1 VVPLKPALADATRRL
16 AHAGV
21 PSARH
26 DAEVL
31 AAHVLGCSRGDLLVR
46 SEIDQGAYESLII
59 RRASREPLQHLTG
72 RAHFRHLELEVGPGV
87 FVPRP
92 ETEVLAGWVIDR
104 LCSAG
109 PAEPVVVDLCTGSG
123 AVALAVS
130 TEVPGSVVHA
140 VELDPAAHAW
150 AMRNLAGSGV
160 RLVRG
165 DLVDALGELNA
176 TVDVVVA
183 NPPYIPFDAWESV
196 DPEVRDHDP
205 AAALWADGDGLTVI
219 RQVER
224 TAARLLRAGGVIA
237 VEHADVQVESAPAV
251 FAATGAWHEVRD
263 HRDLAGRSRFV
274 TATRVGDGGLSSA
287 AGRARA
293 VR

>member
-1 VVPLKPALADATRRL
+1 M
-16 AHAGV
+16 

-31 AAHVLGCSRGDLLVR
+31 AAHVLGCRRADLLVR
-46 SEIDQGAYESLII
+46 SEIDPDAYEALII

-87 FVPRP
+87 FLPRP

-104 LCSAG
+104 LRSH
-109 PAEPVVVDLCTGSG
+109 PIDHPVVVDLCTGSG
-123 AVALAVS
+123 AVALAVA
-130 TEVPGSVVHA
+130 TEVPAAVVHA
-140 VELDPAAHAW
+140 VELDEGAYAW

-160 RLVRG
+160 HLVHG
-165 DLVDALGELNA
+165 DLVDVSGDLDGM
-176 TVDVVVA
+176 VDVVVA
-183 NPPYIPFDAWESV
+183 NPPYIPLDAWESV

-205 AAALWADGDGLTVI
+205 AAALWVEGDGLSVI

-224 TAARLLRAGGVIA
+224 TAARLLRAGGVVA
-237 VEHADVQVESAPAV
+237 VEHAEAQADSAPMI

-263 HRDLAGRSRFV
+263 HPDLAGRSRFV
-274 TATRVGDGGLSSA
+274 TATRVADAGPSSM
-287 AGRARA
+287 AGPARA